1 MRTLVAAGLVVT
13 LTATAARAQAPG
25 ATPAPAPTPLRT
37 KLTDEAI
44 RQAVQQTLAEDKK
57 GQQLAREGA
66 YGGEK
71 VENFSRQFS
80 ESKIPDCLHADALK
94 FQPTFFGGLLAIP
107 FWVAAA
113 VRGKCR

>member
-1 MRTLVAAGLVVT
+1 MRAFVAASLILA
-13 LTATAARAQAPG
+13 LTATTARAQAP
-25 ATPAPAPTPLRT
+25 ATAPAPLPPLRA